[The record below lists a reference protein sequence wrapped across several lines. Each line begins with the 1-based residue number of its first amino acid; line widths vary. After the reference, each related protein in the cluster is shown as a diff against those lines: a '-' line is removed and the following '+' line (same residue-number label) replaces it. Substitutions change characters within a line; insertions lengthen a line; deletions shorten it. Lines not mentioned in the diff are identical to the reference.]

1 MVAADKRGY
10 STEKKCGNCW
20 RTEALIRM
28 CNKHPNNP
36 KTFDYTC
43 TACEEFHRIY
53 EGPSNFVEADEDP
66 RMRGRVKPQK
76 SHGKPRSNPK
86 RL

>member
-1 MVAADKRGY
+1 MVVADKMEY

-36 KTFDYTC
+36 KTYEYTC
-43 TACEEFHRIY
+43 TACGEFHRIY
-53 EGPSNFVEADEDP
+53 EGPSKFVEADEDP

-76 SHGKPRSNPK
+76 PHGKPRSNPK